1 MKLGILQHVRPELQS
16 LYHNLEV
23 AFDPLHM
30 GSQVASV
37 LNFVNTNE
45 ELTFVRHYVSV
56 IEEVA
61 VGKQLRQVRR
71 LFP

>member
-1 MKLGILQHVRPELQS
+1 
-16 LYHNLEV
+16 V

-30 GSQVASV
+30 GSRVAEV

-45 ELTFVRHYVSV
+45 ELASVRHYVSV

-61 VGKQLRQVRR
+61 VGKQLRQVVFW
-71 LFP
+71 LVEFDFVFL